1 MGMSEFA
8 EPRIRRLVADYLGV
22 SADELT
28 PEVSLT
34 DDLAADSLDLV
45 ELALALEGEFGI
57 EVPERTIDEVR
68 TYGDL
73 VETAAALTR
82 GQRARET
89 SRASAPA
96 IMVWSRVVP
105 AGPEAGSG
113 LQRADE
119 LTPYSAEEIGDDALR
134 AGRGARLEVTVPAGT
149 NDAGVA
155 WVQDQFAWLGKRGVN
170 VSVHRDHPDA
180 RGERPHAVA

>member
-1 MGMSEFA
+1 MFEFA

-22 SADELT
+22 NPEELT

-73 VETAAALTR
+73 VETATALTR
-82 GQRARET
+82 GRQTREALL
-89 SRASAPA
+89 ASAPST
-96 IMVWSRVVP
+96 ICSRVVGASVDGARLER
-105 AGPEAGSG
+105 AG
-113 LQRADE
+113 E
-119 LTPYSAEEIGDDALR
+119 LTPYAAEEIVDDALR
-134 AGRGARLEVTVPAGT
+134 AGRGARLEVTVPAVT
-149 NDAGVA
+149 TDAGLA
-155 WVQDQFAWLGKRGVN
+155 WVRDQFSWLTGRGVH
-170 VSVHRDHPDA
+170 VTVDRDRPLDA
-180 RGERPHAVA
+180 GQRPPAADVA

>member
-1 MGMSEFA
+1 MFESA

-57 EVPERTIDEVR
+57 EVPERAIDEVR

-73 VETAAALTR
+73 VETAVALTR

-89 SRASAPA
+89 SGAGAPPL
-96 IMVWSRVVP
+96 VWSRVVP
-105 AGPEAGSG
+105 AGMAATSG

-119 LTPYSAEEIGDDALR
+119 LTPYSAEEIADDALR
-134 AGRGARLEVTVPAGT
+134 AGRGARLEVTVPAAT
-149 NDAGVA
+149 SDAGVA

-180 RGERPHAVA
+180 GAQRPHAVA

>member
-1 MGMSEFA
+1 MSEFA

-57 EVPERTIDEVR
+57 EVPERMIDEVR

-82 GQRARET
+82 GLEARDI
-89 SRASAPA
+89 SRSSAPE
-96 IMVWSRVVP
+96 MVWSCVVP
-105 AGPEAGSG
+105 AGIATGSG
-113 LQRADE
+113 LRRADV
-119 LTPYSAEEIGDDALR
+119 LTPYAAEEIADDALR
-134 AGRGARLEVTVPAGT
+134 AGRGARLEVTVPAAT
-149 NDAGVA
+149 TDAGLA
-155 WVQDQFAWLGKRGVN
+155 WVQDQFAWLDERGVH
-170 VSVHRDHPDA
+170 VTVHRDHQA
-180 RGERPHAVA
+180 AGGRQPHAAA

>member
-1 MGMSEFA
+1 MSEFA

-73 VETAAALTR
+73 VETTAALAR
-82 GQRARET
+82 GQQAREI

-96 IMVWSRVVP
+96 MVWSRVVP
-105 AGPEAGSG
+105 AGADTNSG
-113 LQRADE
+113 LRRADN
-119 LTPYSAEEIGDDALR
+119 LTPYAAQEIADDALR
-134 AGRGARLEVTVPAGT
+134 AGRGARLEVTVPAAT
-149 NDAGVA
+149 TDAGLA
-155 WVQDQFAWLGKRGVN
+155 WVLDLFAWLDRRGVH
-170 VSVHRDHPDA
+170 VTVYRDHQST
-180 RGERPHAVA
+180 GGQRPHAAA

>member
-1 MGMSEFA
+1 MFEFV

-57 EVPERTIDEVR
+57 EVPERTLDEVR

-73 VETAAALTR
+73 VETAAALAH
-82 GQRARET
+82 GQQDREA
-89 SRASAPA
+89 SRASAPSL
-96 IMVWSRVVP
+96 VWSLVVP
-105 AGPEAGSG
+105 AGAETTAG
-113 LQRADE
+113 LRRADL
-119 LTPYSAEEIGDDALR
+119 LTPYAAEEIADDALR
-134 AGRGARLEVTVPAGT
+134 AGRGARLDVTVPAAT
-149 NDAGVA
+149 TDAGLA
-155 WVQDQFAWLGKRGVN
+155 WVLDQFAWLDQRGVH
-170 VSVHRDHPDA
+170 VTVHRDRQVAHGQRPDA
-180 RGERPHAVA
+180 AA

>member
-1 MGMSEFA
+1 MFESA

-57 EVPERTIDEVR
+57 EVPERAIDEVR

-73 VETAAALTR
+73 VETAVALTR

-89 SRASAPA
+89 SGAGAPPL
-96 IMVWSRVVP
+96 VWSRVVP
-105 AGPEAGSG
+105 AGMAATSG

-119 LTPYSAEEIGDDALR
+119 LTPYSAEEIADDALR
-134 AGRGARLEVTVPAGT
+134 AGRGARLEVTVHAAT
-149 NDAGVA
+149 SDAGVA
-155 WVQDQFAWLGKRGVN
+155 WVQDQFAWLGKRGVD

-180 RGERPHAVA
+180 GAQRPHAVA

>member
-1 MGMSEFA
+1 MSEFA

-22 SADELT
+22 SAEVLT

-45 ELALALEGEFGI
+45 ELALVLEGEFGI
-57 EVPERTIDEVR
+57 EVPERAIDEVR

-73 VETAAALTR
+73 VETAVALTR

-96 IMVWSRVVP
+96 MVWSRVVP
-105 AGPEAGSG
+105 AGMETTSG

-119 LTPYSAEEIGDDALR
+119 LTPYSAEEIADDALR
-134 AGRGARLEVTVPAGT
+134 AGRGARLEVTVHAAT
-149 NDAGVA
+149 SDAGVA
-155 WVQDQFAWLGKRGVN
+155 WVEDQFAWLGKRGVN

-180 RGERPHAVA
+180 GGQRPHAVA

>member
-1 MGMSEFA
+1 MSEFA

-34 DDLAADSLDLV
+34 DDLAADSLDLL

-73 VETAAALTR
+73 VEAAAALTR

-96 IMVWSRVVP
+96 MVWSRVVP
-105 AGPEAGSG
+105 AGTEAGSG
-113 LQRADE
+113 LQRADM
-119 LTPYSAEEIGDDALR
+119 LTPYTAEEIEIGR
-134 AGRGARLEVTVPAGT
+134 ASCR
-149 NDAGVA
+149 
-155 WVQDQFAWLGKRGVN
+155 
-170 VSVHRDHPDA
+170 
-180 RGERPHAVA
+180 ERV

>member
-1 MGMSEFA
+1 MSEFA

-73 VETAAALTR
+73 VETAVALTR
-82 GQRARET
+82 GLERRET

-96 IMVWSRVVP
+96 MVWSRVVP
-105 AGPEAGSG
+105 AGPEATSG

-119 LTPYSAEEIGDDALR
+119 LTPYSAEEIADDALR
-134 AGRGARLEVTVPAGT
+134 AGRGARLEVTVPAAT
-149 NDAGVA
+149 SDAGVA

-180 RGERPHAVA
+180 GGERPHAVA

>member
-1 MGMSEFA
+1 MFESA

-45 ELALALEGEFGI
+45 DLALALEGEFGI
-57 EVPERTIDEVR
+57 EVPARAVDEVR

-73 VETAAALTR
+73 VETAVALTR

-89 SRASAPA
+89 SAGGPSPLGR
-96 IMVWSRVVP
+96 SRVAP
-105 AGPEAGSG
+105 AGP
-113 LQRADE
+113 
-119 LTPYSAEEIGDDALR
+119 
-134 AGRGARLEVTVPAGT
+134 PA
-149 NDAGVA
+149 
-155 WVQDQFAWLGKRGVN
+155 
-170 VSVHRDHPDA
+170 P
-180 RGERPHAVA
+180 

>member
-1 MGMSEFA
+1 MSEFV

-57 EVPERTIDEVR
+57 EVPERTIDEIR

-73 VETAAALTR
+73 VETAAALMR
-82 GQRARET
+82 GQHAREA

-96 IMVWSRVVP
+96 MVWSRVVP
-105 AGPEAGSG
+105 AAAENGSS
-113 LQRADE
+113 LLRADL
-119 LTPYSAEEIGDDALR
+119 LTPYATEEIADDALR
-134 AGRGARLEVTVPAGT
+134 AGRGARLEVTVPAVT
-149 NDAGVA
+149 TDAGLA
-155 WVQDQFAWLGKRGVN
+155 WVHDLFAWLDKRGVQVTVN
-170 VSVHRDHPDA
+170 RDHQSAGRQRPDA
-180 RGERPHAVA
+180 AA

>member
-1 MGMSEFA
+1 MSEFA

-22 SADELT
+22 SLDVLT

-73 VETAAALTR
+73 VATAAALTQGR
-82 GQRARET
+82 QAREPSLARAPSSST
-89 SRASAPA
+89 GPSPPKRSCAPSPAAAFPAGAPRSSATGAASRTPA
-96 IMVWSRVVP
+96 IPSSPR
-105 AGPEAGSG
+105 G
-113 LQRADE
+113 
-119 LTPYSAEEIGDDALR
+119 R
-134 AGRGARLEVTVPAGT
+134 AGA
-149 NDAGVA
+149 
-155 WVQDQFAWLGKRGVN
+155 
-170 VSVHRDHPDA
+170 SRDS
-180 RGERPHAVA
+180 

>member
-1 MGMSEFA
+1 MSEFA

-57 EVPERTIDEVR
+57 EVPERMIDEVR

-82 GQRARET
+82 GLETREISPARARRRW
-89 SRASAPA
+89 SGRASFRPGSRPAPA
-96 IMVWSRVVP
+96 S
-105 AGPEAGSG
+105 
-113 LQRADE
+113 
-119 LTPYSAEEIGDDALR
+119 
-134 AGRGARLEVTVPAGT
+134 GARTCTRRTPPRRSPTTRFEPGAE
-149 NDAGVA
+149 
-155 WVQDQFAWLGKRGVN
+155 RG
-170 VSVHRDHPDA
+170 SR
-180 RGERPHAVA
+180 